1 MSREKKKNTK
11 GVEAKVS
18 QADSE
23 RAGSADA
30 LELHESSG
38 AEANEVDNS
47 KSAPEDRA
55 IAGPFDV
62 SEVPAMRPYVDL
74 GGIKVAPR
82 EGLQLRLEVD
92 ERANRVAAVSLDYV
106 ESLLQVQAFSAPK
119 SSGLWGE
126 VRAELV
132 QQMTA
137 QGAEVAEEE
146 GLLGP
151 EVVVNTPVPADQGG
165 GTRLARFIAVDGPR
179 WMLRGVIM
187 GKAATDLATR
197 EQVIDLF
204 RELVVVR
211 GDQPMPP
218 SELLPLRVPAGV
230 QTDAPGEV
238 QEA

>member
-1 MSREKKKNTK
+1 MSREKQTK
-11 GVEAKVS
+11 TATSEATETAANPEKDSAAGAVEVREGTE
-18 QADSE
+18 DTI
-23 RAGSADA
+23 DT
-30 LELHESSG
+30 
-38 AEANEVDNS
+38 S
-47 KSAPEDRA
+47 KSAPADRA
-55 IAGPFDV
+55 TAGPYDV

-92 ERANRVAAVSLDYV
+92 ERANRVAAVSLDYE

-126 VRAELV
+126 VRSELV
-132 QQMTA
+132 KQMTA
-137 QGAEVAEEE
+137 QGAEASEEI
-146 GLLGP
+146 GVLGP
-151 EVVVNTPVPADQGG
+151 EVLINTPLPADQGG
-165 GTRLARFIAVDGPR
+165 GTRLVRFIAVDGPR

-187 GKAATDLATR
+187 GKAADDAVAR
-197 EQVIDLF
+197 ERVMDLF

-218 SELLPLRVPAGV
+218 SELIPLRVPAGV
-230 QTDAPGEV
+230 QTDSPDGA